1 MRHSLASRQR
11 AALSPFCNLS
21 GASFARIRCHPRG
34 ICYPRS
40 MTTAA
45 ALTRLAR
52 LTLFLLL
59 VATLLLPPAR
69 SQQASSAAAPTV
81 PGPSAD
87 FAVAADEVL
96 HNMSEI
102 TGLSLISPLK
112 KTLRSRDEI
121 RAYVIKQME
130 DD

>member
-1 MRHSLASRQR
+1 
-11 AALSPFCNLS
+11 
-21 GASFARIRCHPRG
+21 
-34 ICYPRS
+34 
-40 MTTAA
+40 MTTAS

-130 DD
+130 DDKDTAQRYADAKAAEA